1 MDGPNAKGTAKK
13 NSFDPIIQIRR
24 LIVNRMVW
32 YDVNDLDHLG
42 RLDFC
47 KGIGPLQ
54 IFFCKWSGLSGWA
67 GFLQRELSGAIFFCN
82 ITILI
87 LLGTESTLC
96 ATNMFWS
103 ANMSYIWPN
112 FEGIPCNLDDVV
124 HMNQGLPDEW
134 RSLFPLTSKITFHLW
149 DCSKDCTHHHS
160 LHFVFPRNW
169 EKMFFFVNA
178 NILKIPLTSE
188 SIPSS

>member
-13 NSFDPIIQIRR
+13 NSFDQIIQIRR

-54 IFFCKWSGLSGWA
+54 ILFCKWSGLSESFGPA
-67 GFLQRELSGAIFFCN
+67 FCRENSLVQYFFCN

-87 LLGTESTLC
+87 LLGTESTMY
-96 ATNMFWS
+96 AANMFWS

-134 RSLFPLTSKITFHLW
+134 RSFSPLTSKITFHLW

-169 EKMFFFVNA
+169 EKMFLFC
-178 NILKIPLTSE
+178 E
-188 SIPSS
+188 C

>member
-1 MDGPNAKGTAKK
+1 MIWTIWVNWIFAKGLVPYKFSFANDPDYPDGPAFCRE
-13 NSFDPIIQIRR
+13 NSLVQ
-24 LIVNRMVW
+24 
-32 YDVNDLDHLG
+32 Y
-42 RLDFC
+42 
-47 KGIGPLQ
+47 
-54 IFFCKWSGLSGWA
+54 
-67 GFLQRELSGAIFFCN
+67 FFCN

-134 RSLFPLTSKITFHLW
+134 RSFSPLTSKITFHLW

-169 EKMFFFVNA
+169 EKMFF
-178 NILKIPLTSE
+178 LWMLTS
-188 SIPSS
+188 